1 LFINSNKIRT
11 VLGVIDLNAK
21 MMKLLQELLK
31 DSKQSDREIAK
42 IMGVSQP
49 TISRMRERLTKNG
62 IIQEFTVIPDFVKIG
77 FQIMA
82 VSSFKLKIA
91 KDIEGLKKLMMAK
104 PNVIFSSLAEGMGK
118 NGIIISFHKSY
129 PEFSSFISNLRSE
142 GKDIID
148 DLDSMLVS
156 LENQIVKPLS
166 LKYLAEIEET

>member
-1 LFINSNKIRT
+1 
-11 VLGVIDLNAK
+11 
-21 MMKLLQELLK
+21 MKLLMELLK
-31 DSKQSDREIAK
+31 DSKRSDNEIAK

-49 TISRMRERLTKNG
+49 TISRMRQRLTDEG
-62 IIQEFTVIPDFVKIG
+62 IIQEFTVIPDFVKVG

-91 KDIEGLKKLMMAK
+91 KDIEGLKKLMMK
-104 PNVIFSSLAEGMGK
+104 RPNVIFSSIGEGMGK

-129 PEFSSFISNLRSE
+129 PEFSNFISNLRAE

-166 LKYLAEIEET
+166 LNYLAELEET

>member
-1 LFINSNKIRT
+1 
-11 VLGVIDLNAK
+11 
-21 MMKLLQELLK
+21 MKLLMELLK
-31 DSKQSDREIAK
+31 DSKRSDRKIAK

-49 TISRMRERLTKNG
+49 TISRMRERLTDEG

-82 VSSFKLKIA
+82 ISSFKYKVV
-91 KDIEGLKKLMMAK
+91 KNIEGLTKLMMTR
-104 PNVIFSSLAEGMGK
+104 PNVIFSSIAEGMGK

-142 GKDIID
+142 GKDMID

-166 LKYLAEIEET
+166 LKYLAELEET

>member
-1 LFINSNKIRT
+1 
-11 VLGVIDLNAK
+11 
-21 MMKLLQELLK
+21 MMKLLLELLK
-31 DSKQSDREIAK
+31 DSKRSDREIAK

-62 IIQEFTVIPDFVKIG
+62 IIQEFTVIPDFTKMG

-91 KDIEGLKKLMMAK
+91 KDIEGLTKLMMTR
-104 PNVIFSSLAEGMGK
+104 PNVIFSSIAEGMGK

-129 PEFSSFISNLRSE
+129 PEFSKFISNLRAE
-142 GKDIID
+142 GKDMID

-166 LKYLAEIEET
+166 LKYLTELEEK